1 MRPQRG
7 SPVREGDRLER
18 LGRFLALVLRHKP
31 DSVGVTLD
39 ASRFVD
45 VAALSAALA
54 AQPGWTWVTDDVIRA
69 AAQHDA
75 KRYELDAD
83 RIRARYGHSIPIAS
97 PGKTVLPPEWLY
109 HGTVP
114 QALDTIQQEGLQP
127 QGRQFVHLS
136 VTRQEALAV
145 GKRHGDLAAVVTV
158 LARQAQEA
166 GLEFY
171 LASPSIY
178 LVRAVPLEY
187 LIIPAGPEDT

>member
-1 MRPQRG
+1 
-7 SPVREGDRLER
+7 

-39 ASRFVD
+39 PSGFVD

-54 AQPGWTWVTDDVIRA
+54 AQPGWTWVTEDVIRA

-75 KRYELDAD
+75 RRYELDAD
-83 RIRARYGHSIPIAS
+83 RIRARYGHSIPIAA

-114 QALDTIQQEGLQP
+114 ETLEKLHHEGLQP

-136 VTRQEALAV
+136 ATRQDALAV
-145 GKRHGDLAAVVTV
+145 GKRHGTEAAVVTV

-178 LVRAVPLEY
+178 LVKAVPPAY
-187 LIIPAGPEDT
+187 LIIPAGPEDS